1 MLARIRQRLGR
12 YDRAAARANAAGDW
26 AKVEHYA
33 RLLDR
38 DVAAY
43 EAATAST
50 SAGAARPSR
59 AAEFTPAASVD
70 LTDDQLLAACAEL
83 VDDPAAQEQI
93 VATLEWREEMERQ
106 RDAELAEH
114 RAQRERERALA
125 WEAAVAADD
134 ASPLTN
140 PARRP
145 ARRLSLDQVCRE
157 EYDAHVHLAYLT
169 AETDC
174 RGQLLTR
181 EAQAAGIHPIT
192 LFSGPASRAR
202 KYASEE
208 LRSWWARHGRM
219 TYVEWRHAWMS
230 RESDR
235 KAAATARAQS
245 LGEVAMV

>member
-1 MLARIRQRLGR
+1 MGR
-12 YDRAAARANAAGDW
+12 YDRAAQRANAAGDW
-26 AKVEHYA
+26 GKVEHYA
-33 RLLDR
+33 GLLDR
-38 DVAAY
+38 DVALY
-43 EAATAST
+43 EAAT
-50 SAGAARPSR
+50 GPEPVAAVVTR
-59 AAEFTPAASVD
+59 AAEFTPAATVD
-70 LTDDQLLAACAEL
+70 LGDDELLAACSEL
-83 VDDPAAQEQI
+83 HADPAAQEQI

-106 RDAELAEH
+106 RDAELVEE
-114 RAQRERERALA
+114 RERRERERALA
-125 WEAAVAADD
+125 WEAAAATED

-174 RGQLLTR
+174 RGHLLTR
-181 EAQAAGIHPIT
+181 QAQAAGIDPIT

-202 KYASEE
+202 KHASAE

-219 TYVEWRHAWMS
+219 TYVEWRHAWMG

>member
-1 MLARIRQRLGR
+1 MGAAVRDARIL
-12 YDRAAARANAAGDW
+12 AAARWPVSGSGW
-26 AKVEHYA
+26 
-33 RLLDR
+33 
-38 DVAAY
+38 
-43 EAATAST
+43 AATTGLPPAPTLRATGRRSST
-50 SAGAARPSR
+50 TRGCWTATSPPTRKPPRRRRPRAARPTR
-59 AAEFTPAASVD
+59 AGEYTPAASVD

-114 RAQRERERALA
+114 RAQRERERSLA

-174 RGQLLTR
+174 RGSCSPAKRRPRASTPSPCFRGQP
-181 EAQAAGIHPIT
+181 AA
-192 LFSGPASRAR
+192 PATTPAR
-202 KYASEE
+202 NC
-208 LRSWWARHGRM
+208 GRGG
-219 TYVEWRHAWMS
+219 R
-230 RESDR
+230 D
-235 KAAATARAQS
+235 TA
-245 LGEVAMV
+245 G